1 MDTTKLLMMLL
12 SQAPRLIQTLQN
24 ETNMLNS
31 GFYQERINPNT
42 GMLDTLTPEDTL
54 FKLGPNIIDA
64 IQNKQYDAAAM
75 DDLMYSST
83 EDLNKMLDT
92 SLENNFPSDNII
104 NPYEQSGN
112 LENSRALQFL
122 YSQINPKTKA
132 AESAVNM
139 INLGILK

>member
-12 SQAPRLIQTLQN
+12 SQAPRLMQTLQS

-42 GMLDTLTPEDTL
+42 GTLDNLSLEDTL

-92 SLENNFPSDNII
+92 SLENNFPSDNIT
-104 NPYEQSGN
+104 NPYEQSGH
-112 LENSRALQFL
+112 LE
-122 YSQINPKTKA
+122 NPKTKA
-132 AESAVNM
+132 AESAANM
-139 INLGILK
+139 IDLGILK